1 MYDVKANISE
11 SEFRKLAYTEDFNCV
26 SIYCPIQKEL
36 TTSKIFFQ
44 NQIEKLVEKLT
55 SKGLES
61 TSTQNIRGHLEQILN
76 DTDIWNSK
84 KINKPITLVVFAN
97 ENEVSSFLLD
107 GTLSSCIHITTNYYL
122 LPLFDKAT
130 QSQLIHDSLKIKE
143 ITLKEDVTTNRIE
156 EIIPLAYES
165 KIETLY
171 VSSENGLYGMYDAVN
186 NTTMIDGEKS
196 SKNMSLINL
205 ASILTYKY
213 GGQVYLVNPIDM
225 PVVGIR
231 IQAILKQQN
240 TYNQRSVWIDR
251 LIGFGLGILG
261 SIIASI
267 LFNVFANRKAK
278 KNIALAESEQ
288 SSEV

>member
-55 SKGLES
+55 SKGLEF

-97 ENEVSSFLLD
+97 ENEVSSFLLN

-231 IQAILKQQN
+231 IQAILKQQ
-240 TYNQRSVWIDR
+240 
-251 LIGFGLGILG
+251 
-261 SIIASI
+261 
-267 LFNVFANRKAK
+267 K
-278 KNIALAESEQ
+278 
-288 SSEV
+288 